1 MAGKVL
7 ERHVLTGTPE
17 IEVNVWD
24 NGDVEIMVGDEAVT
38 SARLADAVAFV
49 ENHGQI
55 RVSVDD
61 D

>member
-7 ERHVLTGTPE
+7 ERHILAGTPE

-24 NGDVEIMVGDEAVT
+24 NGDVEIMVGNEAVT
-38 SARLADAVAFV
+38 AARFADVVAFL
-49 ENHGQI
+49 EHHGQI